1 MTSRGKAN
9 GGGKTG
15 NGKRKR
21 KRNTN
26 EKTENEPSRAPAKRV
41 RRVSAQRESR
51 CTQFCICEK
60 LRKEERSG
68 QDKDEDDDDGKRRDD
83 DRDKGKGKDKAEDV
97 IEYGKQEP
105 KYTDTEYRALA
116 DRIEAVLWQG
126 QTPRCDLVELA
137 RARSPPNRRFSP
149 LEEYVRELFND
160 PILILGLEA
169 GFDTPKWRPV
179 GLENLWWT
187 KRYSELA
194 ERSDEW
200 GLGLLHLD
208 ENGDVRGIKPTK
220 RDGDGD
226 LLWYWDTAH
235 VRRGGDGHL

>member
-1 MTSRGKAN
+1 MN
-9 GGGKTG
+9 
-15 NGKRKR
+15 
-21 KRNTN
+21 
-26 EKTENEPSRAPAKRV
+26 PPAHLRSE
-41 RRVSAQRESR
+41 SAGSQPN
-51 CTQFCICEK
+51 
-60 LRKEERSG
+60 
-68 QDKDEDDDDGKRRDD
+68 DKDEDDDDGKRRDD

-179 GLENLWWT
+179 GPENLWLT
-187 KRYSELA
+187 KRYPELA
-194 ERSDEW
+194 ERNDEW

-208 ENGDVRGIKPTK
+208 ENSEVRSIKPTK
-220 RDGDGD
+220 RAEDGD